1 MSGFSDAYEVLALD
15 HFTGNDAWAQPTVW
29 WVSLWIGDPDD
40 GGSECAVGDYDRIN
54 ASFGAAADGA
64 AANDAQVD
72 FGTTLAAWG
81 EITHF
86 GIHTAETAGAL
97 MASGALSA
105 TADITTGE
113 AVTFEIGDL
122 TLTLE

>member
-1 MSGFSDAYEVLALD
+1 MSGFSDAYEVLILD
-15 HFTGNDAWAQPTVW
+15 HFTGGDAWVQPTAW
-29 WVSLWIGDPDD
+29 WVSLYIGDPDD
-40 GGSECAVGDYDRIN
+40 GGTEVSGVDYGRVN

-72 FGTTLAAWG
+72 FGTAGGDWG
-81 EITHF
+81 TVTHF
-86 GIHTAETAGAL
+86 GVHTLETGGAL
-97 MASGALSA
+97 MASGELSA
-105 TADITTGE
+105 SAEITSGE